1 MLTEKFVRATE
12 LALKLHA
19 TQLRKGTQIPY
30 TSHLL
35 GVASLVLENGGDEE
49 QAIAG
54 LLHDAIE
61 DVGPDAAPTIREM
74 FGERVLKI
82 VEGCT
87 DGVPDSS
94 GQKPDW
100 HTRKTAYLAHLE
112 RAEPDVLLVSA
123 SDKLY
128 NARAILTDLHSI
140 GRSVFERFTAGEEGT
155 LWYYGELSRIFQAR
169 LPGRLSNEFTRTVD
183 LMRVAARS

>member
-1 MLTEKFVRATE
+1 ME
-12 LALKLHA
+12 LALQLHA

-61 DVGPDAAPTIREM
+61 DVGAEAVPLIREL
-74 FGERVLKI
+74 FGERVLRI

-87 DGVPDSS
+87 DGVPDAS

-100 HTRKTAYLAHLE
+100 RTRKIAYLAHLE
-112 RAEPDVLLVSA
+112 NADAEVLLVSA

-128 NARAILTDLHSI
+128 NARAIVMDLHTV
-140 GRSVFERFTAGEEGT
+140 GRAVFDRFTAGEAGT
-155 LWYYGELSRIFQAR
+155 LWYYGELARIFLTR
-169 LPGRLSNEFTRTVD
+169 LPGGLSKEIERTVG
-183 LMRVAARS
+183 LMQAGR

>member
-1 MLTEKFVRATE
+1 MLTEKFARATA
-12 LALKLHA
+12 LALQLHA

-61 DVGPDAAPTIREM
+61 DVGPEVALTIREM
-74 FGERVLKI
+74 FGDRVLRI

-87 DGVPDSS
+87 DGVPDAS

-100 HTRKTAYLAHLE
+100 RTRKEAYLAHLE
-112 RAEPDVLLVSA
+112 RADAEVLLVSA

-128 NARAILTDLHSI
+128 NARAIVTDLHAI
-140 GRSVFERFTAGEEGT
+140 GRAVFDRFTAGQDGT
-155 LWYYGELSRIFQAR
+155 LWYYGQLSRIFRER
-169 LPGRLSNEFTRTVD
+169 LPGPLSNEIKRTVD
-183 LMRVAARS
+183 LMSTAAGD

>member
-1 MLTEKFVRATE
+1 M
-12 LALKLHA
+12 
-19 TQLRKGTQIPY
+19 RKGTQIPY

-61 DVGPDAAPTIREM
+61 DVGPHVAPTISGM
-74 FGERVLKI
+74 FGDRVLRI

-87 DGVPDSS
+87 DGVPDAS
-94 GQKPDW
+94 GHKPDW
-100 HTRKTAYLAHLE
+100 RTRKETYLAHLE

-128 NARAILTDLHSI
+128 NARAIVTDLHTI
-140 GRSVFERFTAGEEGT
+140 GRAVFERFTAGEAGT
-155 LWYYGELSRIFQAR
+155 LWYYGELSRIFAER
-169 LPGRLSNEFTRTVD
+169 LPGALSMEIARTVD
-183 LMRVAARS
+183 SMRTAVAS

>member
-12 LALKLHA
+12 LALRLHA
-19 TQLRKGTQIPY
+19 TQRRKGTQIPY

-61 DVGPDAAPTIREM
+61 DVGPEAAPVICEM

-87 DGVPDSS
+87 DGAPDAS

-100 HTRKTAYLAHLE
+100 RTRKLGYLAHLE
-112 RAEPDVLLVSA
+112 QAEADVLLVSA

-128 NARAILTDLHSI
+128 NARAIVMDLHTV
-140 GRSVFERFTAGEEGT
+140 GRAVFDRFTAGEAGT
-155 LWYYGELSRIFQAR
+155 LWYYGELGRIFLAR
-169 LPGRLSNEFTRTVD
+169 IPGGLSKELARTVE
-183 LMRVAARS
+183 LMTAARH

>member
-12 LALKLHA
+12 LALRLHA
-19 TQLRKGTQIPY
+19 AQRRKGTQIPY

-61 DVGPDAAPTIREM
+61 DVGPEVAPTIREL
-74 FGERVLKI
+74 FGERVLRI
-82 VEGCT
+82 VKGCT
-87 DGVPDSS
+87 DGVPDAS

-100 HTRKTAYLAHLE
+100 RTRKVAYLAHLE
-112 RAEPDVLLVSA
+112 QAEADVLLVSA

-128 NARAILTDLHSI
+128 NARAIVMDLRTV
-140 GRSVFERFTAGEEGT
+140 GRAVFERFTAGEAGT
-155 LWYYGELSRIFQAR
+155 LWYYRELARIFQAHM
-169 LPGRLSNEFTRTVD
+169 PGGMSQELAHTVE
-183 LMRVAARS
+183 LMTAATH

>member
-1 MLTEKFVRATE
+1 MLTEKFARATQ
-12 LALKLHA
+12 LALELHA

-61 DVGPDAAPTIREM
+61 DVGPEVAPTIGEL
-74 FGERVLKI
+74 FGDRVLRI
-82 VEGCT
+82 VQGCT
-87 DGVPDSS
+87 DGVPDAT

-100 HTRKTAYLAHLE
+100 RTRKIAYLAHLE
-112 RAEPDVLLVSA
+112 HAEPDVLLVSA

-128 NARAILTDLHSI
+128 NARAIVTDLHAI
-140 GRSVFERFTAGEEGT
+140 GRAVFERFTAGEAGT
-155 LWYYGELSRIFQAR
+155 LWYYGELSRIFLDR
-169 LPGRLSNEFTRTVD
+169 LPGRLSNELARTVD
-183 LMRVAARS
+183 LMKTASLS

>member
-1 MLTEKFVRATE
+1 MLTDKFVRATE
-12 LALKLHA
+12 LALRLHA
-19 TQLRKGTQIPY
+19 TQRRKGTQIPY

-61 DVGPDAAPTIREM
+61 DVGPEAVPSIRKM

-87 DGVPDSS
+87 DGVPDAS

-100 HTRKTAYLAHLE
+100 RTRKLAYLAHLE
-112 RAEPDVLLVSA
+112 QADADVLLVSA

-128 NARAILTDLHSI
+128 NARAIVTDLHTV
-140 GRSVFERFTAGEEGT
+140 GRAVFDRFTAGEAGT
-155 LWYYGELSRIFQAR
+155 LWYYGELARIFLAR
-169 LPGRLSNEFTRTVD
+169 MPSSLSKELARTVV
-183 LMRVAARS
+183 LINTAAH

>member
-12 LALKLHA
+12 LALRLHA
-19 TQLRKGTQIPY
+19 TQRRKGTQIPY

-35 GVASLVLENGGDEE
+35 GVASLVLESGGDEE

-61 DVGPDAAPTIREM
+61 DVGPETAPTIREL
-74 FGERVLKI
+74 FGERVLRI

-87 DGVPDSS
+87 DGVPDAS
-94 GQKPDW
+94 GNKPDW
-100 HTRKTAYLAHLE
+100 RTRKVAYLAHLE
-112 RAEPDVLLVSA
+112 QADADVLLVSA

-128 NARAILTDLHSI
+128 NARAIVTDLHTV
-140 GRSVFERFTAGEEGT
+140 GRVVFDRFTAGEAGT
-155 LWYYGELSRIFQAR
+155 LWYYGELARIFKTR
-169 LPGRLSNEFTRTVD
+169 LPGGLSKEIERTVG
-183 LMRVAARS
+183 LMRAAAR

>member
-12 LALKLHA
+12 LALRLHA
-19 TQLRKGTQIPY
+19 TQRRKGTQIPY

-61 DVGPDAAPTIREM
+61 DVGPEAVPAIREM
-74 FGERVLKI
+74 FGERVLKM

-87 DGVPDSS
+87 DGVPDAS
-94 GQKPDW
+94 GQKSDW
-100 HTRKTAYLAHLE
+100 RTRKLAYLAHLE
-112 RAEPDVLLVSA
+112 QAEADVLLVSA

-128 NARAILTDLHSI
+128 NARAIVTDLHTV
-140 GRSVFERFTAGEEGT
+140 GRAVFDRFTAGEAGT
-155 LWYYGELSRIFQAR
+155 LWYYGELARIFQVR
-169 LPGRLSNEFTRTVD
+169 LPGGLSKELERTVD
-183 LMRVAARS
+183 LMKATPH